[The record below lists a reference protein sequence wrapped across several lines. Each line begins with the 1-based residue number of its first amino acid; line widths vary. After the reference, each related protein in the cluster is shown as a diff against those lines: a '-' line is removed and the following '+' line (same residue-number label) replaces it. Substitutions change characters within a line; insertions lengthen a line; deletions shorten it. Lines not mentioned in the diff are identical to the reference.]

1 MTTSRRPLSATA
13 RLHAFL
19 ALLVMAA
26 MAPACSDCSGKGS
39 PPTTAPGAQAP
50 APAPA
55 PQPQA
60 TAAHVQAA
68 EDSGEPDKVIIIFIE
83 ADEEV
88 GPAPLRV
95 KFTVYDPYQRLERP
109 EYRWDFGDGSPGST
123 ERSPIHVYEKPGDY
137 EAKLVVTDDGA
148 TDEDST
154 EIQVEEPE

>member
-1 MTTSRRPLSATA
+1 MTTSHRSRSLAA
-13 RLHAFL
+13 RLRALL

-26 MAPACSDCSGKGS
+26 MVPACSDCSGKS
-39 PPTTAPGAQAP
+39 APPTAAPQSQAP

-60 TAAHVQAA
+60 DAA
-68 EDSGEPDKVIIIFIE
+68 EEAGDPDKVIIIFIE
-83 ADEEV
+83 ADTEV